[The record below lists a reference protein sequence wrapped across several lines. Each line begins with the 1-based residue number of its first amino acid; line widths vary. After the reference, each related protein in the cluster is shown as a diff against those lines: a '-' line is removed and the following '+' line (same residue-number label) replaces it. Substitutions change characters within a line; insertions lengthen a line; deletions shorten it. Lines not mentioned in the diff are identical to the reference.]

1 MVENCSEKKMSF
13 KKEWFIRRGYFL
25 WVLLRLASRR
35 ELLEMSW
42 FFMDLYLSHAQF
54 KCVCLQN
61 SFAKPALVA
70 SYFSGDNRKVTM
82 KLNTPT
88 LVDSWALL
96 LNNGEG
102 GRAGSRLEQS
112 NVWALKPG
120 RLRWESW
127 CFIVRCEEAWGSWC
141 LSSLPVDWMDTGAKL
156 GCDTAHQSQKLHRA
170 NRSPLCRGALQSAV
184 A

>member
-1 MVENCSEKKMSF
+1 MSF
-13 KKEWFIRRGYFL
+13 KEEWFIRRGYFL
-25 WVLLRLASRR
+25 WVLLRLASGR

-42 FFMDLYLSHAQF
+42 FFMDLYLSHAQV
-54 KCVCLQN
+54 KCVCIQN

-82 KLNTPT
+82 KLNSPT

-112 NVWALKPG
+112 KCMGPET
-120 RLRWESW
+120 WETEVGELVLY
-127 CFIVRCEEAWGSWC
+127 CQMWGSVGVLVLEFTPSRLDGHWGQVRLWHC
-141 LSSLPVDWMDTGAKL
+141 SSEPEIT
-156 GCDTAHQSQKLHRA
+156 QSK
-170 NRSPLCRGALQSAV
+170 PKPTP
-184 A
+184 